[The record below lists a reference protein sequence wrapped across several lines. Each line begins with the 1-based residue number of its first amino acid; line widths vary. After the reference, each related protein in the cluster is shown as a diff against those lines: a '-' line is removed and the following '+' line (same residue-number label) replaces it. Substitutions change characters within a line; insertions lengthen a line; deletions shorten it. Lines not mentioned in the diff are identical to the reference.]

1 MAGTITALQ
10 VQKKDKERVNVYID
24 GEYAFGL
31 ALAQAIQLKRG
42 QYLSDALIAELQTQD
57 DREKAYNQALRYLGY
72 RPRSQAEVERYLA
85 GKGLD
90 EVVVRAVVERLTRAG
105 LLDDA
110 DFARFWVENRQQFR
124 PRGRMALRYEMRMK
138 GLDEQSISNALGD
151 VDEEESAYHLA
162 RAQAQKNSNLAPQ
175 ELRRKLG
182 QYLSRRGFSY
192 SVIATV
198 FRRIEAEQEES
209 RADEWDAG
217 E

>member
-1 MAGTITALQ
+1 MAGTVTTLQ

-31 ALAQAIQLKRG
+31 ALAQAIHLKRG
-42 QYLSDALIAELQTQD
+42 QYLSDALIAQLQTQD
-57 DREKAYNQALRYLGY
+57 DREQAYNQALRYLGY
-72 RPRSQAEVERYLA
+72 RPRSQAEIERYLA
-85 GKGLD
+85 GKRLD
-90 EVVVRAVVERLTRAG
+90 EAVIREVVERLTRAG

-124 PRGRMALRYEMRMK
+124 PRGRMALRYELRVK
-138 GLDEQSISNALGD
+138 GLDEQSISSALGD

-162 RAQAQKNSNLAPQ
+162 RAQAQKKANLAPQ

-192 SVIATV
+192 SVIETV
-198 FRRIEAEQEES
+198 FRRIEAEQEE
-209 RADEWDAG
+209 DQAG

>member
-10 VQKKDKERVNVYID
+10 VQQKDKERVNVYLD

-31 ALAQAIQLKRG
+31 SLAQAIHLKRG

-90 EVVVRAVVERLTRAG
+90 EVVSREVVERLTRAG
-105 LLDDA
+105 LLNDA

-124 PRGRMALRYEMRMK
+124 PRGRMALRYEMRVK
-138 GLDEQSISNALGD
+138 GLDEQSISSALGD

-162 RAQAQKNSNLAPQ
+162 RAQAQKKSNLAPQ

-192 SVIATV
+192 AVIETV
-198 FRRIEAEQEES
+198 FRRIEAEREADRS
-209 RADEWDAG
+209 DEWDDG